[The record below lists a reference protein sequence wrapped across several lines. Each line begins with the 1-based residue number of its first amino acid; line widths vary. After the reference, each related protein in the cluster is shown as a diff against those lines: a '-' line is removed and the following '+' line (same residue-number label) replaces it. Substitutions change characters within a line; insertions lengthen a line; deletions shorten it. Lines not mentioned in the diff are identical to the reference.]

1 MRTGKDEAV
10 SVRKAKGAA
19 EEASSAARD
28 GGRGSALLAQSLAY
42 EGDPNFM
49 TSLARGLG
57 VIVAFDQQRRPLTV
71 AQLSH
76 RTGLSRAAARR
87 CVYTLARLGFVTSED
102 ERHFSLSPR
111 ILSLGYAY
119 LSSSPLSTLAQ
130 PILERVSA
138 TLHESSSIATLDG
151 EEIVYLA
158 RSKTTRRIMSI
169 DLGVGSRLPAYC
181 TSMGRVLLAALP
193 PAELKPHLQASLLTK
208 RTAHTVTGVAK
219 LREVLEDVRRKGYAV
234 VDQELEIGLRSFAV
248 PVRDPRGKVVAA
260 LNIGTHSSRYS
271 VEELEG
277 KAFPVLRDAAYE
289 LGMALP

>member
-1 MRTGKDEAV
+1 MRTGKDEAA
-10 SVRKAKGAA
+10 SVRKGKAA
-19 EEASSAARD
+19 SEEQPSAARE
-28 GGRGSALLAQSLAY
+28 GGRSSVLLAQSLTY

-49 TSLARGLG
+49 MSLARGLG

-87 CVYTLARLGFVTSED
+87 CVYTLARLGFVHSED

-208 RTAHTVTGVAK
+208 RTAHTVTGVAR

-271 VEELEG
+271 VAELES
-277 KAFPVLRDAAYE
+277 KAYPVLRDAAYE